1 MILKLSQQI
10 LLVFLAGSPGLDR
23 ITHNYIPENYV
34 DLIGNPSDPGIGD
47 FKK

>member
-23 ITHNYIPENYV
+23 STHNSIPENYV
-34 DLIGNPSDPGIGD
+34 ELIKNP
-47 FKK
+47 F